1 MFSLM
6 GHGAIA
12 EPRAA
17 PDRDSRCSPRPVSAT
32 VGRHGIRD
40 AGGLTHAA
48 CGRGDPVIPR
58 HCPSRF
64 VYQVVALAAVFWLLG
79 LATAVD
85 AQQSAP
91 PRRIG
96 VLLNAS

>member
-1 MFSLM
+1 
-6 GHGAIA
+6 
-12 EPRAA
+12 
-17 PDRDSRCSPRPVSAT
+17 
-32 VGRHGIRD
+32 
-40 AGGLTHAA
+40 
-48 CGRGDPVIPR
+48 VIPR

-96 VLLNAS
+96 VLLNASSPEQKDAQAFRQGLRDAGNSEGRDVVIEWRPCYGDYSRLPQLITDLVQSKSM